1 MPSSSAPRIALAPEN
16 SPRWMADAI
25 EAGGGRLVPVSGP
38 EGLVWGTPA
47 RPAELVATLDTAP
60 DVRWVQLPYAGVE
73 RFLDVID
80 DDRTWTC
87 GKGVYAEPVA
97 ELAIGF
103 ALSLMRGIHFYSHAT
118 TWLPPRGRNLLDGRV
133 TILGGGGIPESLARL
148 LTPFRS
154 HVTVVRNRVQAM
166 DGADVVIESER
177 LYEALSGAHL
187 VVVAL
192 PLTAE
197 TEGLIGADEL
207 SLMDCGA
214 FLSNVARRKHGVTA
228 ALLA

>member
-25 EAGGGRLVPVSGP
+25 EAGGGRLVPVTGA

-47 RPAELVATLDTAP
+47 RPADLVATLDTAP

-97 ELAIGF
+97 ELAVGF
-103 ALSLMRGIHFYSHAT
+103 ALSLMRGVQFYSHAT
-118 TWLPPRGRNLLDGRV
+118 TWLPPRGRNLLDARV
-133 TILGGGGIPESLARL
+133 TILGGGGITESLLRL
-148 LTPFRS
+148 LTPFRA
-154 HVTVVRNRVQAM
+154 HVTVVRNPCASHGRSRCRHRV
-166 DGADVVIESER
+166 GASVRS
-177 LYEALSGAHL
+177 ALGGRPRRA
-187 VVVAL
+187 
-192 PLTAE
+192 
-197 TEGLIGADEL
+197 
-207 SLMDCGA
+207 C
-214 FLSNVARRKHGVTA
+214 ARPHCRD
-228 ALLA
+228 